1 VARARAPPWSIS
13 ARAPAY
19 NLAAPVRRA
28 CPAAPPLSWRTRPA
42 RPGVR
47 PVWLPGDPPKSPP
60 SRRPG
65 ASHPAGRIRPH
76 GSLPRT
82 RPPVRLSVSAWIV
95 AGRRRPPRKRHRRR
109 AASLTKSPRA
119 ILAIS
124 CVPPIRISNSAARSP
139 AHRLRDLL
147 PRGDECADRQS
158 PAPPPARVDADACL
172 IARAQVAAW
181 PGFQDTAGCHR
192 HRPVLDEAQIAHRG
206 APPRA

>member
-1 VARARAPPWSIS
+1 MCRGSDPWRGPGPRPGQSAP
-13 ARAPAY
+13 APAY

-28 CPAAPPLSWRTRPA
+28 CTAAPPLSWRTRPA

-47 PVWLPGDPPKSPP
+47 PVWLPGDPPQSPP
-60 SRRPG
+60 SQRPG

-95 AGRRRPPRKRHRRR
+95 PGRRRPPRKRHRRR

-124 CVPPIRISNSAARSP
+124 CAPPSSHLELGCAISCPGEMSVRIDKARR
-139 AHRLRDLL
+139 HR
-147 PRGDECADRQS
+147 
-158 PAPPPARVDADACL
+158 PPARIDAGACL
-172 IARAQVAAW
+172 VARAQVAA
-181 PGFQDTAGCHR
+181 
-192 HRPVLDEAQIAHRG
+192 
-206 APPRA
+206 